1 MFRCIFIRY
10 YTGFS
15 PVPFRSH
22 VSCLIY
28 SAITATRYNCSYL
41 QVKNILLT
49 IYKYTYYLI
58 YFQIITVEYIDHVL
72 ICTDHVVVCR
82 IIQYANKNP
91 SATDKVFMRY
101 RSVIYLG
108 RSGQPSRFLCQV
120 RRPTLRDS
128 LSSLNGY
135 SCKTRKRSRRK
146 GLPYSLPIEVGRLY
160 GLYPDGTYW
169 SRSRVLYSFSL
180 LVCLPQGRVPFDL
193 AHVPHTT
200 AE

>member
-1 MFRCIFIRY
+1 M
-10 YTGFS
+10 
-15 PVPFRSH
+15 
-22 VSCLIY
+22 
-28 SAITATRYNCSYL
+28 YL

-58 YFQIITVEYIDHVL
+58 YFQIITVEYIDHVVICIFHVL

-82 IIQYANKNP
+82 IIQYANKNS

-101 RSVIYLG
+101 RSIIYLG

-160 GLYPDGTYW
+160 GLYPNVLVAIKSIILVFPARMLA
-169 SRSRVLYSFSL
+169 SRSGSL
-180 LVCLPQGRVPFDL
+180 RSRPRATHHHRIAFLSRSGSPDSRGIP
-193 AHVPHTT
+193 
-200 AE
+200 

>member
-1 MFRCIFIRY
+1 M
-10 YTGFS
+10 
-15 PVPFRSH
+15 
-22 VSCLIY
+22 
-28 SAITATRYNCSYL
+28 YL

-49 IYKYTYYLI
+49 IYKYNYYLI
-58 YFQIITVEYIDHVL
+58 YFLIIAVEYIDNVVICIFHVL

-82 IIQYANKNP
+82 IIQYANKNS

>member
-1 MFRCIFIRY
+1 MFRYRRHHIVLRYPCSSPIRGVGDPFHEILHVHVPLY
-10 YTGFS
+10 LHPIIHRLF

-22 VSCLIY
+22 ISCLIY
-28 SAITATRYNCSYL
+28 SAITATRHNCSYL

-49 IYKYTYYLI
+49 IYKYTLLLDLFPNYHRGMYRPRRFCI
-58 YFQIITVEYIDHVL
+58 FHVL

-146 GLPYSLPIEVGRLY
+146 ATTVYSP
-160 GLYPDGTYW
+160 P
-169 SRSRVLYSFSL
+169 
-180 LVCLPQGRVPFDL
+180 
-193 AHVPHTT
+193 
-200 AE
+200 